1 MRRYML
7 LFLACIAIAQPAAY
21 ALDVTQFRQLVAL
34 GDQLVGETLGESVAW
49 LPTGK
54 GVVIGGWERWPHVPA
69 IIVCAEPAAK
79 VSLDSPA
86 TPHFAMSPD
95 GEMIAYWV
103 ATGNGWC
110 QLALTAVRNGARR
123 YVGDPVKA
131 GPAMHLA
138 WPSQYTLVA
147 LMQDGEDCTAV
158 AINTATGAR
167 RPMVQV
173 RGGQWVR
180 LRQWLGWDPVAVW
193 AGNEKRCFRLSLTG
207 RPEEVSPDFDDERP
221 SPDSALYCFFDADAS
236 LWLGGL
242 PSLAP
247 VRLAQSVG
255 AACWSPDGSLLA
267 YASNVGMWCAWPPT
281 QERRQIVGTVL
292 DGGGPN
298 SPVPLGMSWAPDGS
312 EILYWRA
319 AGQAGQV
326 RRVQLGLEE
335 VTIRVR
341 YPKDARPQPG
351 QQVWVASKL
360 HFDSSGRV
368 KEPVW
373 KTLKGQFLVRRIL
386 PGVDGAIAEAVSIGT
401 QARVLSRISKPGP
414 EAART
419 ASRAELAP
427 LPGLFAWVQGTQWA
441 GELVGVEVRRAPL
454 GGGPGADGP

>member
-1 MRRYML
+1 
-7 LFLACIAIAQPAAY
+7 
-21 ALDVTQFRQLVAL
+21 
-34 GDQLVGETLGESVAW
+34 
-49 LPTGK
+49 
-54 GVVIGGWERWPHVPA
+54 
-69 IIVCAEPAAK
+69 
-79 VSLDSPA
+79 
-86 TPHFAMSPD
+86 
-95 GEMIAYWV
+95 
-103 ATGNGWC
+103 
-110 QLALTAVRNGARR
+110 
-123 YVGDPVKA
+123 
-131 GPAMHLA
+131 
-138 WPSQYTLVA
+138 
-147 LMQDGEDCTAV
+147 
-158 AINTATGAR
+158 
-167 RPMVQV
+167 
-173 RGGQWVR
+173 
-180 LRQWLGWDPVAVW
+180 
-193 AGNEKRCFRLSLTG
+193 
-207 RPEEVSPDFDDERP
+207 
-221 SPDSALYCFFDADAS
+221 
-236 LWLGGL
+236 
-242 PSLAP
+242 
-247 VRLAQSVG
+247 
-255 AACWSPDGSLLA
+255 
-267 YASNVGMWCAWPPT
+267 
-281 QERRQIVGTVL
+281 
-292 DGGGPN
+292 
-298 SPVPLGMSWAPDGS
+298 MSWAPDGS

-419 ASRAELAP
+419 ASRAELDP